1 MIEINR
7 RKSYQFN
14 TVTLFSYRFVGKKE
28 PDVLRLVWGEDDAE
42 ADDEIIGDLATGI

>member
-1 MIEINR
+1 MKRI